1 MSERRHEVLEVL
13 HQAGAPL
20 GVIEIA
26 DRVGIHPNTARFHL
40 DALAAEGAIEQVP
53 GTPEGPGRPRIGYRA
68 RPGRARGR
76 ARQYRTLAEV
86 LLAHL
91 AATSD
96 QPAAAAAT
104 AGRAWG
110 ANLVAESG
118 SRGTIT
124 DAEAVARLTGLL
136 DALDF
141 APEPV
146 SDGIR
151 PTDRI
156 RLRHCPFLEL
166 ADPHRDLVCPLH
178 LGLMQGALAAFD
190 APVTVATLEPFA
202 DSTSCLVRLAP
213 TPNDEVGDRAPGH
226 RPRAD
231 R

>member
-1 MSERRHEVLEVL
+1 MSERRREVLEAL

-53 GTPEGPGRPRIGYRA
+53 GTPTGPGRPRIGYRA
-68 RPGRARGR
+68 RPGRARGG
-76 ARQYRTLAEV
+76 ARQYRTLAEI

-110 ANLVAESG
+110 ANLVAG
-118 SRGTIT
+118 SRSRDTLTG
-124 DAEAVARLTGLL
+124 AEAVARLTGLL

-146 SDGIR
+146 SSGSR

-166 ADPHRDLVCPLH
+166 ADPHRD
-178 LGLMQGALAAFD
+178 
-190 APVTVATLEPFA
+190 
-202 DSTSCLVRLAP
+202 
-213 TPNDEVGDRAPGH
+213 
-226 RPRAD
+226 
-231 R
+231 

>member
-26 DRVGIHPNTARFHL
+26 NRVGIHPNTARFHL

-110 ANLVAESG
+110 ADLVAESG
-118 SRGTIT
+118 SHDTIT

-146 SDGIR
+146 SGGIR

-166 ADPHRDLVCPLH
+166 ADPHRDLVCPAP
-178 LGLMQGALAAFD
+178 GAHAGRTGCVRCARHGRHARTLRRFD
-190 APVTVATLEPFA
+190 
-202 DSTSCLVRLAP
+202 LVPSPSRTHA
-213 TPNDEVGDRAPGH
+213 ERRVGDRAPGH